1 MLVDKDVEKVI
12 RSLVG
17 AKVVTYVNEGMDSD
31 GIEEFTI
38 NDCEFYL
45 NEIDDENLEFKSLK
59 YNHINNH
66 FRLLFTYK

>member
-1 MLVDKDVEKVI
+1 MSNYKTIENII
-12 RSLVG
+12 RNLVG

-45 NEIDDENLEFKSLK
+45 NEIDDENLEFNAVQ
-59 YNHINNH
+59 YCNDCNH
-66 FRLLFTYK
+66 FRLFLAYK